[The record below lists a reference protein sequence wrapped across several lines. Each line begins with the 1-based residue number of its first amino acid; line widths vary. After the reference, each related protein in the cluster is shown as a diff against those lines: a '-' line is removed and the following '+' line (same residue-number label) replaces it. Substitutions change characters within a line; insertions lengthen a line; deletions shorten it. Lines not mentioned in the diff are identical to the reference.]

1 MTSEAVSTLKIRT
14 TKGTM
19 SSSSRAC
26 FSDGF
31 LASNVIWLRWRQGHH
46 RMQHLEAF
54 CSCQRLVYG
63 KNGEMGKGWDT
74 SEKSNP
80 QFWKGIFWGS
90 TSMLSCGNPV
100 NPWYLIHTQTV
111 FSHRKVVITAKAS
124 MSNELN
130 SNMKPWTERIPWMNF
145 PLPVNLSNRKKLY
158 DFPILYKAH
167 CLRSPDVIIWL
178 DLCIRISSLSKHTI
192 VVTNYTQK
200 SVAQITSHL
209 FVWKHVLAV

>member
-1 MTSEAVSTLKIRT
+1 MGGFLKWWYPTTIGFPAKMIILIHFRVFWGYHRLRKHPYHIYIYIYNIYIQSTLIWLLKAQTLKIRT

-31 LASNVIWLRWRQGHH
+31 LDEGRGITGCNIWRQ
-46 RMQHLEAF
+46 L
-54 CSCQRLVYG
+54 RLPTFFLWQKWG
-63 KNGEMGKGWDT
+63 DGKGMRHIWTDQIL
-74 SEKSNP
+74 NL
-80 QFWKGIFWGS
+80 KGDIWGENFHVV
-90 TSMLSCGNPV
+90 MFHPV

-158 DFPILYKAH
+158 DFSY
-167 CLRSPDVIIWL
+167 II
-178 DLCIRISSLSKHTI
+178 
-192 VVTNYTQK
+192 
-200 SVAQITSHL
+200 
-209 FVWKHVLAV
+209 